1 MSLVETILCRRF
13 ARGLIFV
20 ALSRCFLATPSHAQ
34 VTLERAASMLIFPHV
49 VVSAQQDTIIQLSNT
64 SASTLN
70 AICVYVDGSLTHPTF
85 PQSPANPP
93 TCSPTFFDITLSGNS
108 GQGKQATHWTAS
120 LGRRVD
126 ALSDNF
132 LCTHSNPPD
141 CDGAGFDPGLVP
153 PAPLGFDGEL
163 ICFTVDA
170 SGVPIANDGLTGDA
184 TIKDLT
190 SGDLAQY
197 LAIGLPGTINN
208 NGDGVLCIG
217 SGVSATCPSGAEYL
231 ACPDTWI
238 LNHVAS
244 GTEDPL
250 VGSGSSVST
259 SLTIVP
265 CGRDFTATSAANVS
279 VQFQVTNEFEAT
291 LSATTTVTCFANS
304 RLEDINPSFTRP
316 IIGSDYVQTRIRATG
331 GRGIAVV
338 AQEFRDSGGAQP
350 VTATAGF
357 SAHHEGQAAGQD
369 IIILPPTLTP

>member
-1 MSLVETILCRRF
+1 MPPAEAILCRRF

-20 ALSRCFLATPSHAQ
+20 ALSGCFLATASHAQ

-49 VVSAQQDTIIQLSNT
+49 VASAQQDTIIQLLNT
-64 SASTLN
+64 STSTLN

-93 TCSPTFFDITLSGNS
+93 TCAPTFFDIVL
-108 GQGKQATHWTAS
+108 QRKQATHWTAS

-126 ALSDNF
+126 ASTDDF

-153 PAPLGFDGEL
+153 PVPPGFDGEL
-163 ICFTVDA
+163 RCFVVDP
-170 SGVPIANDGLTGDA
+170 SGAPIANDGLTGNA

-208 NGDGVLCIG
+208 NGDGALCIG
-217 SGVSATCPSGAEYL
+217 SGVSTTCPSGAEYL
-231 ACPDTWI
+231 ACPNTWI

-244 GTEDPL
+244 GAEDPL
-250 VGSGSSVST
+250 VGSGSSVDT

-265 CGRDFTATSAANVS
+265 CARDFTATSAANVS
-279 VQFQVTNEFEAT
+279 VQFQVTNEFETT

-316 IIGSDYVQTRIRATG
+316 IIGSDHVQTRIRATG

-338 AQEFRDSGGAQP
+338 AQEFRGSGGAQP

-357 SAHHEGQAAGQD
+357 NAHHEGQAAAQD
-369 IIILPPTLTP
+369 VVILPPTLTP